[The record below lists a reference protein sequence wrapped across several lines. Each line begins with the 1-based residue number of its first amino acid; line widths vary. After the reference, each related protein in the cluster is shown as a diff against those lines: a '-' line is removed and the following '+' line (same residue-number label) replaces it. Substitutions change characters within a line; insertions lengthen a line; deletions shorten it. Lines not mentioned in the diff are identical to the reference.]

1 VSEASTDEQAR
12 SSGRAGPARPGP
24 QGHEGERWVDSHCH
38 LPEDA
43 AEADAIL
50 DAARAGG
57 VEWLV
62 CVGTD
67 LATSRAAVAIAERRT
82 DVVATVGLH
91 PHDAIRLGEEW
102 DELVALAAGPRV
114 VAVGEAGLDHHYE
127 HSPGPAQ
134 AAAFRAQIRLA
145 HEIDRTLVIH
155 TREAWDETFAIL
167 DDEGVP
173 TRTVFH
179 CFTGGPDEA
188 RACLA
193 RGAALSFSGIVTFKN
208 ADDVRAAA
216 AITPADRML
225 VETDSP
231 YLAPV
236 PHRGRPN
243 QPAWVA
249 AVGAGVA
256 AARAESVKSVADVT
270 RANAQAFFRTP

>member
-1 VSEASTDEQAR
+1 VRTDPVS
-12 SSGRAGPARPGP
+12 
-24 QGHEGERWVDSHCH
+24 WIDSHCH
-38 LPEDA
+38 LPADP
-43 AEADAIL
+43 AEADAVV
-50 DAARAGG
+50 DSARAEG
-57 VEWLV
+57 VEWHV

-67 LATSRAAVAIAERRT
+67 LATSRAAVAIAERRD

-91 PHDAIRLGEEW
+91 PHDAVRLADEW

-127 HSPGPAQ
+127 HSPGPDQ
-134 AAAFRAQIRLA
+134 ARAFRAQIRLA
-145 HEIDRTLVIH
+145 HELDRTLVIH
-155 TREAWDETFAIL
+155 TREAWEETFAIL

-179 CFTGGPDEA
+179 CFTGGTAEA
-188 RACLA
+188 RACVD

-216 AITPADRML
+216 AATPADRIL

-243 QPAWVA
+243 QPAWVG
-249 AVGAGVA
+249 AVGEGLA
-256 AARAESVKSVADVT
+256 AARAEPVPVVAQVT
-270 RANAQAFFRTP
+270 RANTHRLFPTP